1 MIDLKETKKT
11 MEMRGIEFTNAQ
23 FSFSLFVSI
32 GIDKYDAYKLSIVPD
47 KINKIKEDKL
57 SEFEDKIKN
66 DCDILL
72 GQNNIKVLID
82 YLKEKYEWQI
92 NNAAMNAENIE
103 VTPKMLKN
111 LLGKIIKKSNDNF
124 DSTAYSDIIKAV
136 SEYIKQFPMDVDDDN
151 SFNKHFIQ
159 VMPPFNCICSECN
172 REFDLAPNV
181 SAVCP
186 HCGHKYLWDEENEK
200 YIY

>member
-32 GIDKYDAYKLSIVPD
+32 GIDRYDAYKLSIVSD
-47 KINKIKEDKL
+47 KISKIKEDKL
-57 SEFEDKIKN
+57 SEFEDKVKN

-159 VMPPFNCICSECN
+159 VMPPFNFICGTCN
-172 REFDLAPNV
+172 HEGDAPMGVDFICN
-181 SAVCP
+181 
-186 HCGHKYLWDEENEK
+186 HCGRHYHWSEEDK
-200 YIY
+200 RYY